1 MINDKKIY
9 KIIKK
14 GRISDKD
21 FLTLYEY
28 AINNNLYEYVIS
40 TDLSEEE
47 KVKFIGYFNSR
58 LEFEILISKRAIQL
72 LEKGEDSFLQTVIK
86 EKWKVENI
94 FNILESFYYNEIRF
108 KELIYH
114 KGKNDETFFTTYVQN
129 IKLDSNDFEDSCLMR
144 EPSVIIDSYDEIIEK
159 NKKLNFVN
167 ESFFKEIIANIISNH
182 TTYFLEE
189 LFLREEEEGKR
200 IIEKIY
206 GDINKNFSE
215 FIFELAAIHPELVA
229 NNLYKILGWGF
240 DPNLVSEKYNE
251 TLLIMIINEFGADE
265 IIDFLKECIKYN
277 YDVND
282 PALIKKIAEIRHANV
297 VTEDED
303 EDIYDLYEFL
313 CANKFDTYKSSL
325 VPDESYKKTS
335 KFFTYRTII
344 DGLKN
349 KLVPLELEEN
359 FETKLAEV
367 YDDIYNLIN
376 GIVKIS
382 GFDFLADFID
392 LLSEEII
399 KNRNES
405 LNNTSNEFTVKELLD
420 NLMSI
425 LFNNVT
431 AVNNKIED
439 IKVKKLNY

>member
-265 IIDFLKECIKYN
+265 IIDFLK
-277 YDVND
+277 
-282 PALIKKIAEIRHANV
+282 
-297 VTEDED
+297 
-303 EDIYDLYEFL
+303 
-313 CANKFDTYKSSL
+313 
-325 VPDESYKKTS
+325 
-335 KFFTYRTII
+335 
-344 DGLKN
+344 
-349 KLVPLELEEN
+349 
-359 FETKLAEV
+359 
-367 YDDIYNLIN
+367 
-376 GIVKIS
+376 
-382 GFDFLADFID
+382 
-392 LLSEEII
+392 
-399 KNRNES
+399 
-405 LNNTSNEFTVKELLD
+405 
-420 NLMSI
+420 
-425 LFNNVT
+425 
-431 AVNNKIED
+431 
-439 IKVKKLNY
+439 